1 MGKKKKHVQTE
12 KERLYQEDA
21 ARKRAQKAELAKKN
35 ERRQIFVLF
44 MIFVVLFAVSVSFA
58 AWSIARMHN
67 YESNYIRVTGKITDY
82 KIHHHP
88 IERSST
94 YTLVITY
101 TYEGCTYEIS
111 DHTGYS
117 ARPVDKIGTF
127 TEVYV
132 NPQSPE
138 QATRVSSSDG
148 LSLVSVIAFSFSA
161 VAYIL
166 WIAIL
171 LQRGGSTFY
180 RRALCVWLPV
190 VLLSIGT
197 CFLFWIGLANVG
209 FGAVF
214 NRFDGA
220 VGYIVVAALTAVACL
235 VDFCLSYRKGN
246 RS

>member
-12 KERLYQEDA
+12 KERLYQEEA

-82 KIHHHP
+82 KIHHHTVD
-88 IERSST
+88 RSST

-111 DHTGYS
+111 DHAGYRT
-117 ARPVDKIGTF
+117 RPVDKIGTF

-138 QATRVSSSDG
+138 QAARVSSSDG
-148 LSLVSVIAFSFSA
+148 LSLVSVIPYKRQA
-161 VAYIL
+161 
-166 WIAIL
+166 
-171 LQRGGSTFY
+171 QR
-180 RRALCVWLPV
+180 
-190 VLLSIGT
+190 LSCRHRQAGAGT
-197 CFLFWIGLANVG
+197 
-209 FGAVF
+209 
-214 NRFDGA
+214 
-220 VGYIVVAALTAVACL
+220 Y
-235 VDFCLSYRKGN
+235 
-246 RS
+246 